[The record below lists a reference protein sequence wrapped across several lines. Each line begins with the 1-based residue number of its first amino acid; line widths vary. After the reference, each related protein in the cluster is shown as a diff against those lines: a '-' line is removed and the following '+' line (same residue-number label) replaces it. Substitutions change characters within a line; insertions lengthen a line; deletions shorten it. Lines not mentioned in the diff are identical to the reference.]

1 MLAKLLG
8 FIDLFGA
15 ISIVMLFFGAGQG
28 FAVLMAIL
36 IILKSLAFIT
46 AFASWIDFISGVIM
60 LIAVYFGTSVFLFV
74 VLLWLLQKF
83 FFSLFSE

>member
-8 FIDLFGA
+8 FIDLLGA
-15 ISIVMLFFGAGQG
+15 ISIVLLFFGIGQG
-28 FAVLMAIL
+28 FAVFMAIL

-46 AFASWIDFISGVIM
+46 AFASWIDFISGALM
-60 LIAVYFGTSVFLFV
+60 LIAVYFGASVFLV
-74 VLLWLLQKF
+74 IVLLWLLQKF